1 MPTAL
6 ITFAGA
12 ATEARVV
19 TYPSTTSRLPNMP
32 APAVYVLAIIGTV
45 AASIAFKE
53 FVYEP
58 HIAPRL
64 EKWAEEFIAKRKA
77 RRRQRESLISVPAS
91 IPSKGKARS
100 KRSDDGGDT
109 DDDDKSAY
117 ELEKLIS
124 HEVHEWRNEVDKSNS
139 STLRLRKN
147 AASEQSAL
155 DQSNISI
162 PYPVLIPTHVIF
174 NSSAPSTPTTVG
186 EISGASPSP
195 TSSPL
200 PQTLPEIHLS
210 PSRST
215 LRSPSPTPPPGH
227 LPTPAPSDALSP
239 QLASD
244 QPFPPFTFSPSS
256 IPSLSL
262 SHPIDLDQEHGVELL
277 SAPSSRSDTPFSNVS
292 NAEYYSFSP
301 ASYGEHLVLSDGS
314 DHDAVVSLASSESSV
329 SEIDE
334 HDSDELRSN
343 FGSEIS
349 ASSWASVGS
358 RAPSR

>member
-1 MPTAL
+1 MP
-6 ITFAGA
+6 
-12 ATEARVV
+12 R
-19 TYPSTTSRLPNMP
+19 P
-32 APAVYVLAIIGTV
+32 VYVLAIVGTV
-45 AASIAFKE
+45 AAGIAFKE

-58 HIAPRL
+58 HIAPKL

-77 RRRQRESLISVPAS
+77 KRRQRESLIAVPVSLA
-91 IPSKGKARS
+91 SKGKARC
-100 KRSDDGGDT
+100 KQSDDGGDT

-139 STLRLRKN
+139 STLRLRRN

-162 PYPVLIPTHVIF
+162 PYPALIPTHVIF
-174 NSSAPSTPTTVG
+174 NSSAPSTPTTVSDIG
-186 EISGASPSP
+186 GASPSP

-215 LRSPSPTPPPGH
+215 LRSPSPTSPPGR
-227 LPTPAPSDALSP
+227 LPTPAPSADALSP

-262 SHPIDLDQEHGVELL
+262 SHPVDLDQEHGVELL
-277 SAPSSRSDTPFSNVS
+277 SAPSSRPDTPFSHVS
-292 NAEYYSFSP
+292 NTEYHSFSP
-301 ASYGEHLVLSDGS
+301 VPYVEHLVLSDGS
-314 DHDAVVSLASSESSV
+314 DHEAVFSVASSESSV
-329 SEIDE
+329 SDIDE

-358 RAPSR
+358 RAPSP

>member
-1 MPTAL
+1 
-6 ITFAGA
+6 
-12 ATEARVV
+12 
-19 TYPSTTSRLPNMP
+19 MP
-32 APAVYVLAIIGTV
+32 APAVYVLAIVGTV
-45 AASIAFKE
+45 AAGIAFKE

-77 RRRQRESLISVPAS
+77 RRRQKESLIAVPAS

-117 ELEKLIS
+117 ELEKLMS
-124 HEVHEWRNEVDKSNS
+124 HEVHEWRNEVDKSTS

-147 AASEQSAL
+147 VAPEQSAL
-155 DQSNISI
+155 DQSNVSI
-162 PYPVLIPTHVIF
+162 PYPALTPTHVIF
-174 NSSAPSTPTTVG
+174 NSSIPSTPTTVSD
-186 EISGASPSP
+186 ISRVSPSP

-200 PQTLPEIHLS
+200 PQTLPDIHVS

-215 LRSPSPTPPPGH
+215 LRSPSLTSLPGR
-227 LPTPAPSDALSP
+227 LPTPAPSELSP

-262 SHPIDLDQEHGVELL
+262 SHPVDLDQEHGVELL
-277 SAPSSRSDTPFSNVS
+277 SAPSSRPDSPFSNVS
-292 NAEYYSFSP
+292 NTEYYSFNSP
-301 ASYGEHLVLSDGS
+301 TSYGEHLVLSDGN
-314 DHDAVVSLASSESSV
+314 DHDAVVSVASSESSV
-329 SEIDE
+329 SEIGE

-358 RAPSR
+358 RAPSP